1 MLNGITEVTICV
13 STPTRC
19 LDCYR
24 SGSPDA
30 HLALAPADS
39 LLWARIVAW
48 LRAGHYDRRLSFGA
62 TVHAGMPLAI
72 HAERLTSIR
81 EREGLARAFR
91 RCVKD
96 ARSDSPFRSGRIEV
110 NAPNIVAAENIIDS
124 VTLRLHSPRPVSAR
138 GIARLRLLLTDGTGP
153 LYRYG
158 RGDLEGR
165 LTAAFAAL

>member
-1 MLNGITEVTICV
+1 MRFDPYEM
-13 STPTRC
+13 
-19 LDCYR
+19 
-24 SGSPDA
+24 SGLLPEWQSEA

-62 TVHAGMPLAI
+62 TVHAGTPLAI
-72 HAERLTSIR
+72 HAERLTAIR

-96 ARSDSPFRSGRIEV
+96 AHSDLPFRSGRIEV
-110 NAPNIVAAENIIDS
+110 NAPNIVAAEDIIDS
-124 VTLRLHSPRPVSAR
+124 ITLRLHSPRPVAAR
-138 GIARLRLLLTDGTGP
+138 DMARLRIVLADGSGP

-158 RGDLEGR
+158 RGDLEVR